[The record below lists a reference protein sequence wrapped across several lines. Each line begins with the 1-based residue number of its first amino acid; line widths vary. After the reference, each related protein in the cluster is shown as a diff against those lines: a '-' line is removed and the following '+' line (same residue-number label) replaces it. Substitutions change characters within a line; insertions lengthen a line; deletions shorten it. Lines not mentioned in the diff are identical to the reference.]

1 MLQPLIYWYWYNKSQ
16 QLPANSILHVAS
28 LCPRSYSTFLGHS
41 RHSFFTGHHR
51 HETPRHQ
58 LLQRRTCRDRQH
70 VGNIWIWRDFWNDV
84 LLEQKNI
91 KNIMYLISTLMYV
104 ILQHLDVLKYI
115 EIGIII
121 QRKSSFCFLE
131 RSSAWNPTQLL
142 QCSENARTLP
152 CKASNQGTAV
162 FFLSLPCQCNWGCSI
177 NELPAST
184 TKHTAGD

>member
-1 MLQPLIYWYWYNKSQ
+1 MWANQVLWVYKYYIQYQVLFEFKDRLKVVSMLQPLIYWYNKSQ

-28 LCPRSYSTFLGHS
+28 LCPRSYSTFLSHS

-91 KNIMYLISTLMYV
+91 KNIKNIMYLISTLMYV

-121 QRKSSFCFLE
+121 QRKSSIQTCLTEIISKSPSMFCK
-131 RSSAWNPTQLL
+131 T
-142 QCSENARTLP
+142 C
-152 CKASNQGTAV
+152 
-162 FFLSLPCQCNWGCSI
+162 
-177 NELPAST
+177 
-184 TKHTAGD
+184 